1 MEYGKLKQMG
11 VEPIDPRI
19 IPLLYD
25 RGLFQ
30 RLRMSSDEELLE
42 FLPNLKEM
50 EKSADICQLLEKHY
64 IDVSDELAKHRSEL
78 FKELHKEQ
86 GLHGYNTLI
95 TEYLDSLENLVDSSG
110 YLQSFMYTF
119 NDDLKSSIS
128 YLNSVEFNS
137 E

>member
-19 IPLLYD
+19 IPTLYD
-25 RGLFQ
+25 RDLIR

-50 EKSADICQLLEKHY
+50 EKSSDICQLLEKHY
-64 IDVSDELAKHRSEL
+64 LDIGNEIEKHRSEL
-78 FKELHKEQ
+78 FNELIKEQ
-86 GLHGYNTLI
+86 GLHGYATLI
-95 TEYLDSLENLVDSSG
+95 TEYLGSLVNLVDSAR
-110 YLQSFMYTF
+110 YLQSYMYAF
-119 NDDLKSSIS
+119 ADDLLASVE
-128 YLNSVEFNS
+128 YLNSVEVNS